1 VAVGAGAE
9 MRQSLG
15 TAVFAGMLGVTLF
28 GLVFTPVFYVLSRR
42 VALLFARH
50 RNQPRETPRPIDEA
64 DVA

>member
-1 VAVGAGAE
+1 
-9 MRQSLG
+9 
-15 TAVFAGMLGVTLF
+15 VFAGMLGVTLF